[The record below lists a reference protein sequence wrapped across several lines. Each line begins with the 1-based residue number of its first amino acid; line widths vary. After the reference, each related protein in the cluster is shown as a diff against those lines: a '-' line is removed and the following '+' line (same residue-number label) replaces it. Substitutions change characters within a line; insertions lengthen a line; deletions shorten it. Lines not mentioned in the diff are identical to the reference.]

1 MMSNVA
7 PRLLAGLLALCLVS
21 VDVAGAAGRAGALQG
36 EYEFHGRTR
45 VDPPPG
51 EPHDT
56 HLGLVLEGALARDL
70 YRRMRVRS
78 VRDPC
83 LDDGS
88 RSKIQGPL
96 RCSEM
101 ASGRHWR
108 CEFAIQLDTLA
119 LVADGV
125 C

>member
-1 MMSNVA
+1 MNKQA
-7 PRLLAGLLALCLVS
+7 PRLLATLFALFLLPAGMT
-21 VDVAGAAGRAGALQG
+21 GAAGQAGALQG

-56 HLGLVLEGALARDL
+56 HLGLVLEGAVARDL

>member
-1 MMSNVA
+1 MNKQA
-7 PRLLAGLLALCLVS
+7 PRLLATLFALFLLPAGMT
-21 VDVAGAAGRAGALQG
+21 GAAGQAGALQG

-51 EPHDT
+51 EERDT
-56 HLGLVLEGALARDL
+56 HLGLVLEGAVARDL
-70 YRRMRVRS
+70 YRRLRVRA

-88 RSKIQGPL
+88 RSKTQGPL
-96 RCSEM
+96 RCTEM
-101 ASGRHWR
+101 ANGRSWR
-108 CEFAIQLDTLA
+108 CEFAIELDRSI